1 MQMALELGI
10 KVPIVITGDPEP
22 HETNA
27 VFLLDAV
34 RDSLHNIDDS
44 LLGMLYRD
52 VKREVLG
59 RSFIINSQTKV

>member
-1 MQMALELGI
+1 MQMQLELGT

-34 RDSLHNIDDS
+34 HDSLRKLDDN
-44 LLGMLYRD
+44 LLSMLYHD